1 MHALGAGEPR
11 GARVRALGIDIGG
24 TRVKAA
30 MVESRTGNPSWTWTS
45 SAYSRPAA
53 EDLEGIVRAAVLAA
67 PAAPTSVGLCIPGVV
82 DGATGIVTRCVNI
95 PGLEGRNPVDLARR
109 CLHDEATAIS
119 RWSDAYAAGV
129 DVRLTEGL
137 QGRLL
142 AISLGTGVGAAV
154 IDEGCRQLVLHG
166 HSSGHFGQMDV
177 SLSDDA
183 PLGPDGGRGSLEA
196 YIGGPALMRRWGDP
210 STIAASLGP
219 QTEPV
224 RALARA
230 IRIGHAIYK
239 PDHVR
244 LLGGVGLALA
254 RLGGGWREVVA
265 RDLTCVANPGWTLG
279 HAKHEHHAAAG
290 AARLSGGVVTSVRD

>member
-1 MHALGAGEPR
+1 MK
-11 GARVRALGIDIGG
+11 ALGIDIGG

-30 MVESRTGNPSWTWTS
+30 MVDSATGVPSWTWTS
-45 SAYSRPAA
+45 AAYAKPAVD
-53 EDLEGIVRAAVLAA
+53 ELERLVRSAVLAA
-67 PAAPTSVGLCIPGVV
+67 PASPASVGLCIPGVV
-82 DGATGIVTRCVNI
+82 DARTGTVVRCVNI
-95 PGLEGRNPVDLARR
+95 PGLEGTDPVAVVRR
-109 CLHDEATAIS
+109 CLRDNAPAIT
-119 RWSDAYAAGV
+119 RWTDAYAAGV

-137 QGRLL
+137 EGRLL

-154 IDEGCRQLVLHG
+154 IDDGCRQLVLHG

-177 SLSDDA
+177 SLSEEA

-210 STIAASLGP
+210 ATIAASLE
-219 QTEPV
+219 TTSEPV

-230 IRIGHAIYK
+230 IRIAHAIYK

-254 RLGGGWREVVA
+254 RLGEGWRDVVA
-265 RDLTCVANPGWTLG
+265 RDLTCVAKPGWTLG
-279 HAKHEHHAAAG
+279 HARHEHHAAAG
-290 AARLSGGVVTSVRD
+290 AARLSGGVVTSVPPRSVD

>member
-1 MHALGAGEPR
+1 MK
-11 GARVRALGIDIGG
+11 ALGIDIGG

-30 MVESRTGNPSWTWTS
+30 MVDSATGVPSWTWTS
-45 SAYSRPAA
+45 AAYAKPAVD
-53 EDLEGIVRAAVLAA
+53 ELERLVRSAVLAA
-67 PAAPTSVGLCIPGVV
+67 PASPASVGLCIPGVV
-82 DGATGIVTRCVNI
+82 DARTGTVVRCVNI
-95 PGLEGRNPVDLARR
+95 PGLEGTDPVAVVRR
-109 CLHDEATAIS
+109 CLRDNAPAIT
-119 RWSDAYAAGV
+119 RWTDAYAAGV

-137 QGRLL
+137 EGRLL

-154 IDEGCRQLVLHG
+154 IDDGCRQLVLHG

-177 SLSDDA
+177 SLSEEA

-210 STIAASLGP
+210 ATIAASLE
-219 QTEPV
+219 TTSEPV

-230 IRIGHAIYK
+230 IRIAHAIYK

-254 RLGGGWREVVA
+254 RLGEGWRDVVA
-265 RDLTCVANPGWTLG
+265 RDLTCVAKPGWTLG
-279 HAKHEHHAAAG
+279 HARHEHHAAVG
-290 AARLSGGVVTSVRD
+290 AARLSGGVVTSVPPRSVD